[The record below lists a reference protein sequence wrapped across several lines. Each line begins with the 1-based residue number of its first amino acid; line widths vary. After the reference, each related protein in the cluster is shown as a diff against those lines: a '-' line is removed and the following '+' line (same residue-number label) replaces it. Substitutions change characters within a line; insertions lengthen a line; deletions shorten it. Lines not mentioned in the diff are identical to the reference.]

1 MKEFND
7 KVAVIT
13 GAASGIGMELARLCA
28 KEGMKIVLADI
39 DTKRLPRVER
49 RMKREGATVLAV
61 ETDVSRRED
70 IEKLAKITLDTY
82 GEVHLLVNNAA
93 VGNTK
98 YTWNYTLKDWE
109 WQLGVDLLSVI
120 HGIRIFVPI
129 MFKQDNDCHIVN
141 VSSIEGLIKG
151 SGPGGAIY
159 GLSKHAIVS
168 LTETL
173 SIELEA
179 IGAKLKVS
187 VVCPGWVSTRI
198 VYGDIHRP
206 DKLQNPQE
214 EQIVDTRNQDIFA
227 KIDFDIEE
235 ALKLSPAITPARA
248 AEIILKEVKDE
259 KLYILTHKDDLMR
272 GQVKERFDEILKAFD
287 T

>member
-1 MKEFND
+1 M
-7 KVAVIT
+7 
-13 GAASGIGMELARLCA
+13 L
-28 KEGMKIVLADI
+28 
-39 DTKRLPRVER
+39 
-49 RMKREGATVLAV
+49 
-61 ETDVSRRED
+61 
-70 IEKLAKITLDTY
+70 
-82 GEVHLLVNNAA
+82 
-93 VGNTK
+93 
-98 YTWNYTLKDWE
+98 
-109 WQLGVDLLSVI
+109 
-120 HGIRIFVPI
+120 
-129 MFKQDNDCHIVN
+129 KQDNNCHIVN

-198 VYGDIHRP
+198 IYGDIHRP
-206 DKLQNPQE
+206 DKFQNPQE
-214 EQIVDTRNQDIFA
+214 EQIVDTRNQDIFM

-272 GQVKERFDEILKAFD
+272 GQVKERFDEILRAFD